1 MPAEKHQ
8 THNQIESV
16 ISINSKGVGFLAHP
30 DFDKDIEVPREY
42 LNTALNHDLVLA
54 KITKESGKFVGRI
67 EKIIERNKTRFV
79 GIFEKKNEYGF
90 VDPDDGRV
98 YVDFFLPEKEA
109 SKAKPGDKV
118 LVEIASW
125 RDPQRNP
132 EGRII
137 EVIGRQGEHEVEIRS
152 IVLERGIETGFSPL
166 VENEAQDIK
175 KNFKMEEE
183 ARKRRDFRGTPTF
196 TIDPEDAKD
205 FDDAL
210 SIKTLANGNY
220 EIGVHIADVSHFVRE
235 GSKLDK
241 EAKERNFSVYLVD
254 RTIPMLPEILSND
267 LCSLNA
273 NEDKLAFSAVFEMT
287 PDAEIK
293 KSWFGKTVINSTRR
307 FSYENAQAVLDK
319 KEGDYFKEL
328 QTLNELAYK
337 LRKKKFDKGAIAFES
352 EEVKFKLD
360 EKGKPIAIIKKV
372 RGDTHLLIED
382 FMLLA
387 NREVAS
393 FVYGK
398 IKEKGKGFF
407 IYRIHDLPNPEKL
420 EDLSLFV
427 RALGFEFDLTDK
439 PVSPK
444 DINLLLQ
451 KIEGSDQEGLIRTAA
466 IRSMAKA
473 IYSIK
478 NTGHFGLAFK
488 HYTHFTSPI
497 RRYPDLLVHRLLEMF
512 LQNKDIKK
520 ESVIQYERMAMK
532 ASEKEIEVAG
542 AERESIKFKQAEYMA
557 DRIGQIFEG
566 IISGVTDWGIYV
578 EEVETKADGMI
589 RLGSIGNDFFILDRK
604 NYSIVGEK
612 TKQKYSLGQKV
623 KIRVVGASPKDRTI
637 DYEFVK

>member
-1 MPAEKHQ
+1 MSAEKRTAHS
-8 THNQIESV
+8 QIESV

-30 DFDKDIEVPREY
+30 DFEKDIEVPREH

-54 KITKESGKFVGRI
+54 KITKEDGKFVGRI
-67 EKIIERNKTRFV
+67 EKVIERSKTRFV
-79 GIFEKKNEYGF
+79 GIFDKKNEYGF
-90 VDPDDGRV
+90 VDPDDRRV

-109 SKAKPGDKV
+109 AKAKPGDKV

-125 RDPQRNP
+125 KDPQRNP
-132 EGRII
+132 EGRIL

-152 IVLERGIETGFSPL
+152 IVLERGIETGFPSD
-166 VENEAQDIK
+166 VEKEAENIK
-175 KNFKMEEE
+175 QNFKIKEE
-183 ARKRRDFRGTPTF
+183 AVKRRDFRGIPTF

-210 SIKTLANGNY
+210 SIKTLPNGNY

-267 LCSLNA
+267 LCSLNP

-287 PDAEIK
+287 PEAEIK
-293 KSWFGKTVINSTRR
+293 NSWFGKTVINSTRR
-307 FSYENAQAVLDK
+307 FSYEDAQAVLDK
-319 KEGDYFKEL
+319 KSGDYLKEL
-328 QTLNELAYK
+328 QTLNDLAYK
-337 LRKKKFDKGAIAFES
+337 LRKRKFDKGAIAFES

-387 NREVAS
+387 NREVAA
-393 FVYGK
+393 FVYNK
-398 IKEKGKGFF
+398 IKEKGRGFF

-427 RALGFEFDLTDK
+427 RALGFEFDLSDK

-512 LQNKDIKK
+512 LQNKDIKQ

-557 DRIGQIFEG
+557 ERIGQVFEG

-578 EEVETKADGMI
+578 EEVETKSDGMI
-589 RLGSIGNDFFILDRK
+589 RLGTIGNDFYILDRK

-612 TKQKYSLGQKV
+612 TKQKYSLGQRV
-623 KIRVVGASPKDRTI
+623 KIKVVGASPKDRTI